1 MDAIHANNGDVN
13 ETAGDGLMVLFLSED
28 KIINALNA
36 VSTAQTIQEE
46 AACISADISSLYK
59 PLEINIGIN
68 SGSALV
74 GAARFDSLAGSRWT
88 YTARGSLVNVAARI
102 GAMAKSGQ
110 TFLSEATA
118 ERVMR
123 QIDLKHVGCFSFKN
137 VKDKVDVYQ
146 LL

>member
-13 ETAGDGLMVLFLSED
+13 ETAGDGLMVLFLNED
-28 KIINALNA
+28 KTINALNA
-36 VSTAQTIQEE
+36 MSTAQTIQE
-46 AACISADISSLYK
+46 AAAGISADISSLYK

-68 SGSALV
+68 SGKALV